1 MIYLDAAAT
10 TLQKPTAV
18 ASASA
23 YAVNHMATPGRG
35 GHQPAMLAAET
46 AFACRQAAAEL
57 FHVGEPDNVVLTFNA
72 THGLNIAIQSLVKP
86 GDTVLISGYEHNA
99 VTRPLAAIPN
109 VKVKVAASPLFQP
122 ETILYQFQR
131 LLTPEVSAVVCN
143 HVSNVFGYVLPVAE
157 ISALCARRGV
167 PLILDAS

>member
-46 AFACRQAAAEL
+46 AFACRRRSC
-57 FHVGEPDNVVLTFNA
+57 FTWG
-72 THGLNIAIQSLVKP
+72 
-86 GDTVLISGYEHNA
+86 
-99 VTRPLAAIPN
+99 
-109 VKVKVAASPLFQP
+109 SP
-122 ETILYQFQR
+122 TMWY
-131 LLTPEVSAVVCN
+131 
-143 HVSNVFGYVLPVAE
+143 
-157 ISALCARRGV
+157 
-167 PLILDAS
+167 

>member
-57 FHVGEPDNVVLTFNA
+57 DFETAAKLRDQLFALTGQTQENK
-72 THGLNIAIQSLVKP
+72 IAP
-86 GDTVLISGYEHNA
+86 GMPGSRRKARGR
-99 VTRPLAAIPN
+99 TR
-109 VKVKVAASPLFQP
+109 K
-122 ETILYQFQR
+122 
-131 LLTPEVSAVVCN
+131 
-143 HVSNVFGYVLPVAE
+143 
-157 ISALCARRGV
+157 
-167 PLILDAS
+167 